1 VAAKDKLMTISQ
13 RDYTPNELEALETLA
28 NNAYDQDAVTEVIRP
43 SAVLPEAAARA
54 VLSELVLN
62 DARRDGLWIAEPACW
77 RRYDRSWDGAAGTP
91 GAAVLVG
98 TMQVA
103 YGTPRRYE
111 ITVYRATI
119 TVAGTSAGWSVAG
132 LCNEAFGYGG
142 FTLASCPRAD
152 LAPPPRP
159 FRMR

>member
-1 VAAKDKLMTISQ
+1 MISQ
-13 RDYTPNELEALETLA
+13 RDYTPSELEALEALA
-28 NNAYDQDAVTEVIRP
+28 NNAYEQDAVTEVIRP
-43 SAVLPEAAARA
+43 SAVLPEHAARA
-54 VLSELVLN
+54 VLAELVLN
-62 DARRDGLWIAEPACW
+62 DARRDGHWLAEPACW
-77 RRYDRSWDGAAGTP
+77 RRYDRPWNGANGSP
-91 GAAVLVG
+91 GASLLVG

-119 TVAGTSAGWSVAG
+119 TPAGAAAGWTVSS
-132 LCNEAFGYGG
+132 LCDEAFGYGG

-159 FRMR
+159 FRLR

>member
-1 VAAKDKLMTISQ
+1 MISQ
-13 RDYTPNELEALETLA
+13 RDYTAGEMQALEALA

-43 SAVLPEAAARA
+43 SAVLPETAARA
-54 VLSELVLN
+54 VLAELVLN
-62 DARRDGLWIAEPACW
+62 DARREGLWIAEPACW
-77 RRYDRSWDGAAGTP
+77 RRYDRSWDGP
-91 GAAVLVG
+91 GDEPGSAVLMG

-119 TVAGTSAGWSVAG
+119 TMRGAAAGWSVAG
-132 LCNEAFGYGG
+132 LCDEAFAYGG
-142 FTLASCPRAD
+142 WTLASCPRIG

-159 FRMR
+159 FRIR